1 MLQAIACAEAGITL
15 ISPFVGRIF
24 DWHVKNAGFADK
36 NPMEDPGVQSVTAIY
51 NYYKKHGYPT
61 QVMGASFRNTGEIK
75 GLTGC
80 DYLTIGPK
88 WLEEMKLKPSTG
100 LPTHL
105 AVAAAQVRAPLR
117 CLCLP
122 FGVCRFVLHD
132 TIRIEPR
139 ETGETGESH
148 PEGSHSSRIDPPLTM
163 STLISLFCFAHSP
176 FVYCAGSRHP
186 QAHNRREEVPVDAE
200 RGPDG
205 G

>member
-1 MLQAIACAEAGITL
+1 VLQAIACAEAGITL

-122 FGVCRFVLHD
+122 FGVCRLCYMIQFESNQGRLGKRENHIQKD
-132 TIRIEPR
+132 PIRLE
-139 ETGETGESH
+139 
-148 PEGSHSSRIDPPLTM
+148 
-163 STLISLFCFAHSP
+163 LI
-176 FVYCAGSRHP
+176 
-186 QAHNRREEVPVDAE
+186 RR
-200 RGPDG
+200 
-205 G
+205 